1 MPLYRRLPKRGFKS
15 LKKNNTAIFNLDK
28 LQKIIENKKD
38 VGLNLDIKVLK
49 DKKLLNK
56 KYDKLKILGSG
67 EIKKQIQIS
76 AHFASKQALSKI
88 EKAGGK
94 INIVKK

>member
-15 LKKNNTAIFNLDK
+15 LKTEMVAILNVSKIQNILEKSKNKISGILD
-28 LQKIIENKKD
+28 LKI
-38 VGLNLDIKVLK
+38 LK
-49 DKKLLNK
+49 EKKLINTK
-56 KYDKLKILGSG
+56 FKKLKILGSG
-67 EIKKQIQIS
+67 EIKNNIEIS

-94 INIVKK
+94 INIVK